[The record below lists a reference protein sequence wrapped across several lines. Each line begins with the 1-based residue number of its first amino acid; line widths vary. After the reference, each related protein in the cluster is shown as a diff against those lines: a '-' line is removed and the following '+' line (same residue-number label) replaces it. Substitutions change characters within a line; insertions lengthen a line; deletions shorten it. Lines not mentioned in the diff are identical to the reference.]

1 MKHYRIKVNKALSAK
16 LQRLLPIIIL
26 LLAGMNAWA
35 QTKQVSGVVTDGTGE
50 TVIGASVL
58 EKGTTNGT
66 ITDLDGKFILTVNEN
81 AVLQISYVGY
91 TTQEVPVKGKTSFN
105 ITLKEDSEMLEEVVV
120 VGYGAQKRRA
130 SWAPSRKFRTRNCC
144 NRPQPTYRKPSLVKS
159 QV

>member
-58 EKGTTNGT
+58 EKEPRTEQLRTW
-66 ITDLDGKFILTVNEN
+66 TVN
-81 AVLQISYVGY
+81 SY
-91 TTQEVPVKGKTSFN
+91 
-105 ITLKEDSEMLEEVVV
+105 
-120 VGYGAQKRRA
+120 
-130 SWAPSRKFRTRNCC
+130 
-144 NRPQPTYRKPSLVKS
+144 
-159 QV
+159 